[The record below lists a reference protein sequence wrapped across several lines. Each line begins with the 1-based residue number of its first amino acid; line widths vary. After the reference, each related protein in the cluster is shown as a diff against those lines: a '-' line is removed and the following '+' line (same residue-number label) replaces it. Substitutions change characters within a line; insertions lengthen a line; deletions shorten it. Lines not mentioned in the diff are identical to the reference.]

1 MKKILLALFLTIP
14 VMLAFAVSVSSRDAA
29 APMVRITRFQGMPI
43 KGVAVTNC
51 ILELVNSS
59 NTITAV
65 ELPEDLQPY
74 LILEIGSDGIVTIG
88 LRNVPRN
95 IQQKYRGS
103 SVKAT
108 VNAKD
113 IRSIQASGAS
123 RINCSGAFQASGLDV
138 MLSGASVISGLNHTA
153 SGNTD
158 IKISGAG
165 KIIDQS
171 RFNAAYVKLMVSGS
185 SLLDQLDVRGSE
197 SVNLTLSGAS
207 KYLGNMYGEN
217 IGVTISGASDFDGE
231 IRASELTLG
240 ATGASRITSNITCN
254 VFKANVVGSS
264 ELTLALNGS
273 QKAEFTVSSASS
285 VNVSGNTLSLRL
297 SAGSASKFNGGNFT
311 ADSAWINASS
321 ASNVNLTV
329 NSELSV
335 SASGASSVKYR
346 GNPRIISQSAT
357 SGSNIRRE

>member
-1 MKKILLALFLTIP
+1 MKKILLALFLTVP

-59 NTITAV
+59 NTMTSV

-74 LILEIGSDGIVTIG
+74 LILEMGSDGIVTIG

-95 IQQKYRGS
+95 LQQKYRS
-103 SVKAT
+103 TSVKAT

-171 RFNAAYVKLMVSGS
+171 RLNAAYVKLMISGS
-185 SLLDQLDVRGSE
+185 SLLNQLEVRGSE
-197 SVNLTLSGAS
+197 SVNLAISGAS
-207 KYLGNMYGEN
+207 KYLGNMYGKN

-240 ATGASRITSNITCN
+240 ASGASKVNSNIVCSK
-254 VFKANVVGSS
+254 FKSNILGGSK
-264 ELTLALNGS
+264 LTLTLND
-273 QKAEFTVSSASS
+273 ARETEFTVSSASS
-285 VNVSGNTLSLRL
+285 VRVSGNTPSLRL
-297 SAGSASKFNGGNFT
+297 SASGASKFDGSNFT
-311 ADSAWINASS
+311 ADAAWISASS

-346 GNPRIISQSAT
+346 GNPRIINQSAT